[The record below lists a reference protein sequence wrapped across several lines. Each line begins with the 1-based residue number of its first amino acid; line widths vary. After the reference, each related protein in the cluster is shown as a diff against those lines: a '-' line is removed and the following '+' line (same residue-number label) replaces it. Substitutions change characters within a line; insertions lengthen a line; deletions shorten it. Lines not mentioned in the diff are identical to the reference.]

1 MDMDGIPV
9 VVSMIVAAIA
19 PLLAKGAEALAKTA
33 SEKVTGKV
41 VELCH
46 TIENKFK
53 GDSYAEQTL
62 ARAREKPESEDRQIA
77 LKTILTEKMEG
88 DPDFA
93 QKVTKLIEEVQKEQG
108 SSRTVFNQQ
117 GQTVQG
123 PQTNIGGNVQGNV
136 HSGTFSGPVNTE
148 KSI

>member
-1 MDMDGIPV
+1 V

-46 TIENKFK
+46 TIETNSKAIRMPSRHWR
-53 GDSYAEQTL
+53 GQ
-62 ARAREKPESEDRQIA
+62 EKPESEDRQIA

-117 GQTVQG
+117 GQTVQARR
-123 PQTNIGGNVQGNV
+123 QTSVEMSRECALGN
-136 HSGTFSGPVNTE
+136 F
-148 KSI
+148 